1 MIKILLLRTIY
12 SCIAEISSASLTSV
26 DKNDKIPA
34 LESCLPQVLLWVVM
48 SEAVYKYF
56 CSYASLSALWWKSR
70 TPLRNILASRL
81 QEHRLRSPIPQAHP
95 PQHNIFPHSKKNHI
109 HKRTTWSQKA
119 IGHIKLNKDLNFHAI
134 HTLMSSISIIHAQ
147 GAIVVKGRPK
157 FFDFPLFSHCG
168 RPLIITP
175 KDKLMII

>member
-95 PQHNIFPHSKKNHI
+95 PQHNIFPHSKKKPYTYTYNMKSESHRSY
-109 HKRTTWSQKA
+109 KVKQRPKFSC
-119 IGHIKLNKDLNFHAI
+119 

-168 RPLIITP
+168 RHLIITP

>member
-1 MIKILLLRTIY
+1 MIKFQLSSHVCRKCSSELWCLRLFINIFVLMLLCRLFGENLGRPW
-12 SCIAEISSASLTSV
+12 EISWQV
-26 DKNDKIPA
+26 GFKNTDWGVQFLKHTHHSII
-34 LESCLPQVLLWVVM
+34 
-48 SEAVYKYF
+48 F
-56 CSYASLSALWWKSR
+56 FH
-70 TPLRNILASRL
+70 IL
-81 QEHRLRSPIPQAHP
+81 
-95 PQHNIFPHSKKNHI
+95 KKTHI
-109 HKRTTWSQKA
+109 HIRTTWSQKA

-157 FFDFPLFSHCG
+157 FFDFPLFSHSG